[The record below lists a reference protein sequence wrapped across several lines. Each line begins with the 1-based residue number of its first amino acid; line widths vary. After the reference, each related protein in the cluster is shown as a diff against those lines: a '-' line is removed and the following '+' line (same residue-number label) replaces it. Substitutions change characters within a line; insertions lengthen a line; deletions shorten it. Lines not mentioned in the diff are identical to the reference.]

1 MKYFID
7 TNIFLR
13 LLIKED
19 EKTYSQCYKLL
30 SAIKTNQIKAVT
42 SSITLAEIVWTLLSY
57 YKFPKRKVVQAV
69 KSILNLKE
77 LKIIDAYNQF
87 VSLELFDKYTVKYID
102 TLIASVKE
110 IADKKWIIVSYDRD
124 FDKLAIERKEP
135 HEILEQ
141 MIN

>member
-57 YKFPKRKVVQAV
+57 YKFPKRKVVQVV

-77 LKIIDAYNQF
+77 LKIIDAYNPL

-110 IADKKWIIVSYDRD
+110 IADKKWIVVSYDRD
-124 FDKLAIERKEP
+124 FDKLAIDRKEP

-141 MIN
+141 MMN

>member
-1 MKYFID
+1 MRYFID

-30 SAIKTNQIKAVT
+30 SAVKTIQIKAVT
-42 SSITLAEIVWTLLSY
+42 SSITLAEIVWTLSSY
-57 YKFPKRKVVQAV
+57 YKFPKRKVVRAV
-69 KSILNLKE
+69 KSILNLKGV
-77 LKIIDAYNQF
+77 KIIDAYNPS

-102 TLIASVKE
+102 TLIASVKK
-110 IADKKWIIVSYDRD
+110 IADKKWIVVSYDRD

-141 MIN
+141 MVN

>member
-77 LKIIDAYNQF
+77 LKIIDAYNPL

-110 IADKKWIIVSYDRD
+110 IADKKWIVVSYDRD

-141 MIN
+141 MMN

>member
-77 LKIIDAYNQF
+77 LKIIDAYNPL

-110 IADKKWIIVSYDRD
+110 IADKKWIVVSYDRD
-124 FDKLAIERKEP
+124 FDKLAIDRKEP

-141 MIN
+141 MMN